1 MVGSPSK
8 SADAAPDTPRVGFAL
23 GRESSKESSLYER
36 KPARHYP
43 SRLLPVLK
51 GTLLNR
57 LEGAS
62 IGRVTCDVIEACRLP
77 SRASLSN
84 LCDAHASLKLRG
96 WSPKGVPGGVLDVE
110 IRDDVVGA
118 LGRCRLSLDD
128 LACRGSIQRWWQL
141 DVSDGLEAPSAAVHM
156 RVTVAVSPALS
167 AWSLIWS
174 HRPLIDDSKFD
185 VNVTYAAAMTLQDWA
200 DPLVDFQ
207 KRALDAVKWKHTPT
221 TLDVDEISAAVTAFA
236 ASMNVKPPSA
246 DEVARAFAAVDDG
259 DGILTLV
266 EFQDFIFR
274 FPDLAK
280 ALGVDAKRDDDLVV
294 GEDGAESSDDD
305 GDGASRQDTEVERVA
320 RTLAKWHPSLGALS
334 TSHKKAIKAALP
346 PAKSVRRSSLAPPR
360 SMVPAPAPGPKKVF
374 KGVAKKVI
382 NLAGR
387 KAALAPYQH
396 DLTSAVRDLDPLREL
411 LAWDK
416 PLVSGPF
423 VAVNV
428 LGAYAQLHLEPRTFF
443 LMALALSFVYFTEWF
458 KQLCLRLPDV
468 GPRVFRA
475 YAELRRRARARD
487 ESGDDEAGVRVA
499 RAPEPVSEHRP
510 ALKLDEYN
518 SGEGHLGL
526 GFHRRTLVK
535 QYMVNDVFARIDLS
549 EEIVSKHSNTRTL
562 KSDLI
567 CSRIDRNTDHEI
579 SRDELVEYLR
589 KAAPS
594 PSTAAC
600 ATSSPETTST
610 SCRRREPRRHGDGD
624 VLTLAQFE
632 RVVFESDLT
641 QTLLQTETLR
651 HLLKE
656 GLTCHKLGSN
666 SWVEAAEARDGAPL
680 EPRRRRAHL
689 APARPVAGPPPEGRR
704 RRRAPDAEAARLH
717 LLKLRKGDGPASMRT
732 FSLDPKLRDALFHVL
747 SGLVFPDRETPSTR
761 HIIDDTLDEEV
772 VLRKRPNATP
782 RNFPGRVVP
791 GEGSNIGLPATATQK
806 GLFS

>member
-1 MVGSPSK
+1 MDYAQAREAASRAAAAHTASAFQSSLHSALRQPSPYE
-8 SADAAPDTPRVGFAL
+8 TPRYETPRYDATPRAYGGPAGAYDVNRSDLNVRSAYEDRRATTPYEEPRAAEPRPRPYDYRTSAPPPGPRYASATPPPRSTTLPTHPPVPPPQQGYDRDRDRYALAAAAAARARPPDDAPLVWVAACSPVCYFVDYWRSMVHVGLAAGVL
-23 GRESSKESSLYER
+23 RGGYV
-36 KPARHYP
+36 ARRA
-43 SRLLPVLK
+43 RLL
-51 GTLLNR
+51 R
-57 LEGAS
+57 ERCAE
-62 IGRVTCDVIEACRLP
+62 IFYRIDVDR
-77 SRASLSN
+77 S
-84 LCDAHASLKLRG
+84 
-96 WSPKGVPGGVLDVE
+96 
-110 IRDDVVGA
+110 
-118 LGRCRLSLDD
+118 
-128 LACRGSIQRWWQL
+128 GS
-141 DVSDGLEAPSAAVHM
+141 
-156 RVTVAVSPALS
+156 
-167 AWSLIWS
+167 
-174 HRPLIDDSKFD
+174 
-185 VNVTYAAAMTLQDWA
+185 
-200 DPLVDFQ
+200 
-207 KRALDAVKWKHTPT
+207 
-221 TLDVDEISAAVTAFA
+221 LDVDEISAAVTAFA

-294 GEDGAESSDDD
+294 GEDGAAESSDDD

-499 RAPEPVSEHRP
+499 RASEPVWKSNIQPEFNFRERFGP
-510 ALKLDEYN
+510 DSALLRELDER
-518 SGEGHLGL
+518 SI
-526 GFHRRTLVK
+526 RPK
-535 QYMVNDVFARIDLS
+535 ISQNDFDLTELESSEVFAGQG
-549 EEIVSKHSNTRTL
+549 VP
-562 KSDLI
+562 
-567 CSRIDRNTDHEI
+567 
-579 SRDELVEYLR
+579 LVDFHTG
-589 KAAPS
+589 
-594 PSTAAC
+594 PSTG
-600 ATSSPETTST
+600 
-610 SCRRREPRRHGDGD
+610 PR
-624 VLTLAQFE
+624 
-632 RVVFESDLT
+632 
-641 QTLLQTETLR
+641 
-651 HLLKE
+651 
-656 GLTCHKLGSN
+656 
-666 SWVEAAEARDGAPL
+666 
-680 EPRRRRAHL
+680 
-689 APARPVAGPPPEGRR
+689 
-704 RRRAPDAEAARLH
+704 
-717 LLKLRKGDGPASMRT
+717 
-732 FSLDPKLRDALFHVL
+732 
-747 SGLVFPDRETPSTR
+747 
-761 HIIDDTLDEEV
+761 
-772 VLRKRPNATP
+772 
-782 RNFPGRVVP
+782 
-791 GEGSNIGLPATATQK
+791 
-806 GLFS
+806 

>member
-1 MVGSPSK
+1 MVGSPNK

-96 WSPKGVPGGVLDVE
+96 WSPKGVPWPEARRFAGRTKTAANDRSPWFNERFEFDLWRSGGVLDVE
-110 IRDDVVGA
+110 IRDEVVGA

-174 HRPLIDDSKFD
+174 HRPLVDDSKFD

-221 TLDVDEISAAVTAFA
+221 TLVWVAACSPVCYFVVYWRSMVHVGMAAGVLRGGYVARRARLLRERCAEIFYRIDVDRSGSLDVDEISAAVIAFA

-274 FPDLAK
+274 FPDLAR

-294 GEDGAESSDDD
+294 GEDGAAESSDDD

-346 PAKSVRRSSLAPPR
+346 PVKSVRRSSLAPPR

-499 RAPEPVSEHRP
+499 RASEPVWKS
-510 ALKLDEYN
+510 KLQPDFN
-518 SGEGHLGL
+518 
-526 GFHRRTLVK
+526 
-535 QYMVNDVFARIDLS
+535 
-549 EEIVSKHSNTRTL
+549 VS
-562 KSDLI
+562 
-567 CSRIDRNTDHEI
+567 
-579 SRDELVEYLR
+579 
-589 KAAPS
+589 
-594 PSTAAC
+594 
-600 ATSSPETTST
+600 
-610 SCRRREPRRHGDGD
+610 
-624 VLTLAQFE
+624 
-632 RVVFESDLT
+632 VFESFDASSS
-641 QTLLQTETLR
+641 TLL
-651 HLLKE
+651 
-656 GLTCHKLGSN
+656 
-666 SWVEAAEARDGAPL
+666 
-680 EPRRRRAHL
+680 
-689 APARPVAGPPPEGRR
+689 
-704 RRRAPDAEAARLH
+704 
-717 LLKLRKGDGPASMRT
+717 
-732 FSLDPKLRDALFHVL
+732 
-747 SGLVFPDRETPSTR
+747 RE
-761 HIIDDTLDEEV
+761 LDESDRFV
-772 VLRKRPNATP
+772 
-782 RNFPGRVVP
+782 
-791 GEGSNIGLPATATQK
+791 QK
-806 GLFS
+806 SAKTTSM

>member
-1 MVGSPSK
+1 MVASPGK

-96 WSPKGVPGGVLDVE
+96 WSPKGVPWPEARRFAGRTKTAANDRSPWFNERFEFDLWRSGGVLDVE

-274 FPDLAK
+274 FPTWPRRWAS
-280 ALGVDAKRDDDLVV
+280 AKRDDDLVV
-294 GEDGAESSDDD
+294 GEG
-305 GDGASRQDTEVERVA
+305 GPR
-320 RTLAKWHPSLGALS
+320 
-334 TSHKKAIKAALP
+334 AIKAAAAEER
-346 PAKSVRRSSLAPPR
+346 PAVVARAAA
-360 SMVPAPAPGPKKVF
+360 VHGAGAGAGAQKVF

-387 KAALAPYQH
+387 KARAPYQH

-475 YAELRRRARARD
+475 YAELRRARARD
-487 ESGDDEAGVRVA
+487 ESGDDEAGVA
-499 RAPEPVSEHRP
+499 SEHRP

-535 QYMVNDVFARIDLS
+535 QYMVNDVFAS
-549 EEIVSKHSNTRTL
+549 T
-562 KSDLI
+562 
-567 CSRIDRNTDHEI
+567 CIDRNTDHEI

-589 KAAPS
+589 KGRAKSVDGRVRHLVAGNDVDVVS
-594 PSTAAC
+594 LVANLVA
-600 ATSSPETTST
+600 
-610 SCRRREPRRHGDGD
+610 RHGDGD

-641 QTLLQTETLR
+641 QMLLQTETLR

-666 SWVEAAEARDGAPL
+666 SWVEAASKHATALHWNLDAGELIWLRRDRSQVRLPKDA
-680 EPRRRRAHL
+680 
-689 APARPVAGPPPEGRR
+689 VDDV
-704 RRRAPDAEAARLH
+704 PDAEAARLH

-732 FSLDPKLRDALFHVL
+732 FSLDPKLRDAPSTS

-791 GEGSNIGLPATATQK
+791 GEGV
-806 GLFS
+806 

>member
-96 WSPKGVPGGVLDVE
+96 WSPKGVPWPEARRFAGRTKTAANDRSPWFNERFEFDLWRSGGVLDVE

-221 TLDVDEISAAVTAFA
+221 TLLWVAACSPVCYFVVYWRSMVHVGLAAGVLRGGYVARRARLLRERCAEIFYRIDVDRSGSLDVDEISAAVTAFA

-294 GEDGAESSDDD
+294 GEDGAAESSDDD

-443 LMALALSFVYFTEWF
+443 LMALALS
-458 KQLCLRLPDV
+458 
-468 GPRVFRA
+468 
-475 YAELRRRARARD
+475 
-487 ESGDDEAGVRVA
+487 S
-499 RAPEPVSEHRP
+499 
-510 ALKLDEYN
+510 
-518 SGEGHLGL
+518 
-526 GFHRRTLVK
+526 VK
-535 QYMVNDVFARIDLS
+535 
-549 EEIVSKHSNTRTL
+549 
-562 KSDLI
+562 
-567 CSRIDRNTDHEI
+567 
-579 SRDELVEYLR
+579 
-589 KAAPS
+589 
-594 PSTAAC
+594 
-600 ATSSPETTST
+600 
-610 SCRRREPRRHGDGD
+610 
-624 VLTLAQFE
+624 
-632 RVVFESDLT
+632 
-641 QTLLQTETLR
+641 
-651 HLLKE
+651 
-656 GLTCHKLGSN
+656 
-666 SWVEAAEARDGAPL
+666 
-680 EPRRRRAHL
+680 
-689 APARPVAGPPPEGRR
+689 
-704 RRRAPDAEAARLH
+704 
-717 LLKLRKGDGPASMRT
+717 
-732 FSLDPKLRDALFHVL
+732 
-747 SGLVFPDRETPSTR
+747 
-761 HIIDDTLDEEV
+761 
-772 VLRKRPNATP
+772 
-782 RNFPGRVVP
+782 
-791 GEGSNIGLPATATQK
+791 
-806 GLFS
+806 